1 MSILRLSTTLS
12 VASLVLLAACEGE
25 IRGND
30 SGPGSTDDAY
40 LDPRVDAG
48 PPRDAPST
56 VDAFS
61 TADAGMP
68 TCFEP
73 PFGTSGSG
81 LTIDEAVAGGGCST
95 AVVRPLSEQLIE
107 ELECLEPGTMARI
120 DGIPGL
126 ELGSAALPWLQSPA
140 AAGLASAIEEGPGTL
155 SVNSTLRTLPQQLML
170 YRWYRAGLCGITL
183 AASPGTSP
191 HESGLAI
198 DTSEYTAW
206 RSALEGNGWR
216 WHGAGDLPHYDYV
229 AGGVSLPGLSVRAF
243 QRLWNRNHPEDVIA
257 EDGDYGPQTESR
269 LRMSPAEGFPI
280 GAICNEID
288 ETFAVRWTLES
299 GSGGAEGYTLRAEPP
314 MGTERVG
321 YTIDGRDV
329 GEGVRAEGFARLVGG
344 CADGEGHR
352 IEAVAR
358 DGAGVE
364 LAARTAWIE
373 ASASDALFVQPRTGD
388 TFEIGLERPSAAVV
402 AIEVDADGT
411 PLVDEISGVARS
423 TRRAITRTF
432 TMLGRRRITVRGYDD
447 GGAVIVT
454 REEDVEL
461 RATP

>member
-1 MSILRLSTTLS
+1 MSSHRIASTLV
-12 VASLVLLAACEGE
+12 VASLVVVVGCEGE
-25 IRGND
+25 ASIDDAGL
-30 SGPGSTDDAY
+30 SAGSDAY
-40 LDPRVDAG
+40 LDPTVDAG
-48 PPRDAPST
+48 PPRDAASVLDASST
-56 VDAFS
+56 G
-61 TADAGMP
+61 DAGTP

-73 PFGTSGSG
+73 PFGTDRSG

-95 AVVRPLSEQLIE
+95 AIVRPLSEQLIE
-107 ELECLEPGTMARI
+107 ELECLAPGTMARI

-126 ELGSAALPWLQSPA
+126 ELGSAALPWLQTPA
-140 AAGLASAIEEGPGTL
+140 ADGLASAIEDGPGSL

-170 YRWYRAGLCGITL
+170 YRWYRSGLCGITL

-198 DTSEYTAW
+198 DTSEYSAW

-288 ETFAVRWTLES
+288 ETFAVRWDLS
-299 GSGGAEGYTLRAEPP
+299 VDGYTLRAEPP
-314 MGTERVG
+314 MGTERVA

-344 CADGEGHR
+344 CVDGNGHR

-358 DGAGVE
+358 DGSGVE
-364 LAARTAWIE
+364 LASRTAWIE
-373 ASASDALFVQPRTGD
+373 ASASDALFVQPRTGA

-402 AIEVDADGT
+402 AIEVDADGI
-411 PLVDEISGVARS
+411 PLVDEVSGDTRS
-423 TRRAITRTF
+423 TRRAITRAF
-432 TMLGRRRITVRGYDD
+432 TMLGRRRITLRGYDD

-454 REEDVEL
+454 READVEL

>member
-1 MSILRLSTTLS
+1 MSIRRLSSTITIVSLS
-12 VASLVLLAACEGE
+12 LLAGCEGE

-30 SGPGSTDDAY
+30 TGAPAADAY
-40 LDPRVDAG
+40 LDPSVDAG
-48 PPRDAPST
+48 PPLDARSS
-56 VDAFS
+56 VDAYS
-61 TADAGMP
+61 SSDAGMP

-73 PFGTSGSG
+73 PFGTSDEG

-140 AAGLASAIEEGPGTL
+140 AAGLARAIEDGPGSL

-198 DTSEYTAW
+198 DTSEYSAW

-216 WHGAGDLPHYDYV
+216 WLGSGDPPHYDYT
-229 AGGVSLPGLSVRAF
+229 AAGVSLPGLSVRAF
-243 QRLWNRNHPEDVIA
+243 QRLWNRNHPDDMIA
-257 EDGDYGPQTESR
+257 EDGDYGPMTEAR

-280 GAICNEID
+280 GAVCSEID
-288 ETFAVRWTLES
+288 ETFAVRWDRGT
-299 GSGGAEGYTLRAEPP
+299 EGYTLRAEPP
-314 MGTERVG
+314 MGTERVA

-352 IEAVAR
+352 IEATAR
-358 DGAGVE
+358 DGMGVE
-364 LAARTAWIE
+364 LASRTAWIE

-388 TFEIGLERPSAAVV
+388 TFEIGLERPGAAVV

-411 PLVDEISGVARS
+411 PLVDEVSGDTRS

-432 TMLGRRRITVRGYDD
+432 TTLGRRRITLRGYDD

-454 REEDVEL
+454 READVEL